1 MQVVAQGFR
10 VSRSYFSSAVV
21 LAILVFFVILVV
33 ASCGSDDATT
43 PAGNSNTIGPG
54 GGTATAPGG
63 AKVTIPAGALAADT
77 EIEVA
82 TYSSGDSCPNPTGP
96 VPGFFGGAM
105 FGPPGLQFAIPVSV
119 TIPCNRDLSPGNQF
133 PLFVWDD
140 VASAWAQTDFIATVA
155 SDGKSF
161 SAPVTHFSIF
171 GGFGDGSG
179 GLFGDIDAQLCA
191 SGDPASV
198 MGDFI
203 NAFKRDIADVGDQ
216 GIFDNQ
222 CKEVTG
228 IDFDIGLE
236 IDGNRVNDFVREGET
251 ADESIMFV
259 HISDCVSGNSAGGY
273 IDATIV
279 IYYECTAPEILATAA
294 PSQVERGGSSTVTAT
309 LKCGPAPYPGQTIL
323 FECSGDGEIN
333 TDQATTASA
342 GQAETT
348 FHAPDHNGE
357 ATVTAYYDACD
368 DGPNALTV
376 QAGAKITVGS
386 SWTGTMTVNFS
397 HPLPAPPLLEFADL
411 LTIEFGFDI
420 DEGIISGTGTG
431 THAIQITPGAPCVQT
446 SLAAPPHPFLVTG
459 TATEQTLQLMVVPDG
474 LMPVNFVLTCYYPHS
489 PPLPVPY
496 PPYGALEGSI
506 LTSYIDVSLP
516 RENNATATDSGSA
529 DWGEGL
535 PMYYSYWVMVAEE
548 VE

>member
-1 MQVVAQGFR
+1 MQVVTQGYR
-10 VSRSYFSSAVV
+10 GIRSYSSSTDL
-21 LAILVFFVILVV
+21 LAMLVFFVILVV

-54 GGTATAPGG
+54 GGTATDPGG
-63 AKVTIPAGALAADT
+63 AKVTIPAGALAAGT
-77 EIEVA
+77 AIEVA
-82 TYSSGDSCPNPTGP
+82 TYSSGDACPNPTGP
-96 VPGFFGGAM
+96 VPDFFGGAM
-105 FGPPGLQFAIPVSV
+105 FGPPGLQFAIPATV
-119 TIPCNRDLSPGNQF
+119 TIPCNRDLTPGNQF

-155 SDGKSF
+155 PDGKSF

-171 GGFGDGSG
+171 GGFSDGSG
-179 GLFGDIDAQLCA
+179 GLFGDIDNQLCA

-203 NAFKRDIADVGDQ
+203 NAFKRDIADVGDK
-216 GIFDNQ
+216 GIYDHQ
-222 CKEVTG
+222 CNEVTG

-236 IDGNRVNDFVREGET
+236 IEGNRVNDFVREGET

-259 HISDCVSGNSAGGY
+259 YTSDCVSGNSAGGY

-294 PSQVERGGSSTVTAT
+294 PSQVEQGGSSTVSAT
-309 LKCGPAPYPGQTIL
+309 LKCGAAPYPGQTIL

-333 TDQATTASA
+333 TDQATTTSA
-342 GQAETT
+342 GHAETT
-348 FHAPDHNGE
+348 YHAPDYNGE

-368 DGPNALTV
+368 DDPNAQTV
-376 QAGAKITVGS
+376 QASTEITVGS
-386 SWTGTMTVNFS
+386 SWTGTMTINFS
-397 HPLPAPPLLEFADL
+397 HPLPDPPLLEFADV

-420 DEGIISGTGTG
+420 DEGTISGTGTG
-431 THAIQITPGAPCVQT
+431 THAILITPGAPCVQT
-446 SLAAPPHPFLVTG
+446 SLVAPPHPFLVTG
-459 TATEQTLQLMVVPDG
+459 TATEQTLQFMVAPDG
-474 LMPVNFVLTCYYPHS
+474 LMPLQFVLTCYWPDNL
-489 PPLPVPY
+489 PIPVPY

-506 LTSYIDVSLP
+506 ITTHLNISVP
-516 RENNATATDSGSA
+516 RENNAFASDSGSE

-535 PMYYSYWVMVAEE
+535 PMFYSYTVMVVEE